1 MPRRFV
7 VSDKLINRSES
18 LETFCSAQEMIEA
31 LQGYVDKYWL
41 YGSVNFSSGVE
52 HYYDQEYSVVTVE
65 FKSPETDEE
74 YQQRLALENEK
85 QAYNEKREREEYER
99 LKGKYG
105 DDHNN

>member
-1 MPRRFV
+1 
-7 VSDKLINRSES
+7 VSDKLIDRSES
-18 LETFCSAQEMIEA
+18 LETYCSAQEMIEV

-41 YGSVNFSSGVE
+41 YGSVNFSCSTAYTCGTDYASAE
-52 HYYDQEYSVVTVE
+52 VE

-99 LKGKYG
+99 LKGKYE
-105 DDHNN
+105 

>member
-1 MPRRFV
+1 
-7 VSDKLINRSES
+7 VSDKLINRSEE
-18 LETFCSAQEMIEA
+18 LETYCSAVETIQT
-31 LQGYVDKYWL
+31 LQGYVDKYERWGTV
-41 YGSVNFSSGVE
+41 YFVASVYSR
-52 HYYDQEYSVVTVE
+52 YDKEYAVTSVE

-74 YQQRLALENEK
+74 YQQRLALESEK